1 MRHRLALVALTLL
14 VAGCSS
20 GGSSGSGS
28 VPAVPANTAPQSTGT
43 ANAQVSIVIPAL
55 TAAQALRRAQY
66 ISPSTQSL
74 SFAAANGAPVV
85 VALTPTSPG
94 CTSGT
99 SGTTCTV
106 NVPLPIGANQQFV
119 VATYANTA
127 GTGTA
132 LSTNKITASIVAGQ
146 ANPISVSLG
155 GVPAT
160 VALVATSPVPSVAAT
175 SVPVTVNVKDAA
187 GNTIVGS
194 QPFSDANGNAVT
206 IALADSDTTGATT
219 LTPAALT
226 APGNATLAYDNYFQP
241 TSITLSASAS
251 TITTATAQIAFTA
264 KPIIFA
270 YAAGTQNGTAD
281 PITFG
286 PSTGIESQARRG
298 GTAAR
303 RSVQSYNPTT
313 GIETLGNLLLTSS
326 TSAPY
331 TLGTNSSS
339 SSTGFGRL
347 NDIIFDIQQS
357 QLQSMPGV
365 GMATAPN
372 GHAYFTEWY
381 NNQPGIFDAGTTPTW
396 PAGSSIVAGPFGPLA
411 LGPGGKMFVGIN
423 GGFEQIN
430 PATGAAIGAA
440 VMVPGTFK
448 QSVPNAI
455 AVGADGTV
463 YIEAFETTSSDDDVL
478 AFAPT
483 GAGFTFNRSFS
494 TANTH
499 LGSDAIYG
507 IAVDASNNVY
517 ISCDGNG
524 TLDIVPASSQGEV
537 LPSRVITNTHNIAD
551 GVNVLIDRAG
561 NIVWATWATVSIY
574 APGSGSAPPPNTNP
588 ATPWTPATDTTA
600 LQTLTDTA
608 HEFNDAFIWLSFGPG
623 S

>member
-1 MRHRLALVALTLL
+1 MHHRLALVALTLL

-28 VPAVPANTAPQSTGT
+28 VPTLPANGAPQAGGT

-74 SFAAANGAPVV
+74 SFAAATGSPVV

-106 NVPLPIGANQQFV
+106 NVPLPVGANQQFV

-146 ANPISVSLG
+146 ANPISISLG

-160 VALVATSPVPSVAAT
+160 VALVVTSPVPSVAAT

-219 LTPAALT
+219 LSPATLT

-241 TSITLSASAS
+241 TSVTLSAGSS
-251 TITTATAQIAFTA
+251 TVTTATAQIAFTA

-270 YAAGTQNGTAD
+270 YAAGAENGTAD
-281 PITFG
+281 PVTFG

-298 GTAAR
+298 ATAAR
-303 RSVQSYNPTT
+303 RNVQSYNPTT
-313 GIETLGNLLLTSS
+313 GIQRLGNLLLTSS

-331 TLGTNSSS
+331 SLGTNSSS
-339 SSTGFGRL
+339 SSTGFGNL
-347 NDIIFDIQQS
+347 NDVIYDYGTN
-357 QLQSMPGV
+357 QLQTMPGV

-381 NNQPGIFDAGTTPTW
+381 NNQPGIFDAGTTPAW

-411 LGPGGKMFVGIN
+411 LGPGGKVFVGIN

-440 VMVPGTFK
+440 VTVPGTFT
-448 QSVPNAI
+448 QTVPNAI
-455 AVGADGTV
+455 TVGSDGTV
-463 YIEAFETTSSDDDVL
+463 YIEAFETTSGDDDVL

-494 TANTH
+494 TANSH
-499 LGSDAIYG
+499 LSSDAIYG
-507 IAVDASNNVY
+507 LAIDAANNVY
-517 ISCDGNG
+517 ISADQHG

-537 LPSRVITNTHNIAD
+537 LPSRVITTTHNIGD
-551 GVNVLIDRAG
+551 GINVLIDRAG
-561 NIVWATWATVSIY
+561 NVIWATWATVSIY
-574 APGSGSAPPPNTNP
+574 APGSGTAPPPGNP
-588 ATPWTPATDTTA
+588 ATPWTPSTDTTA
-600 LQTLTDTA
+600 LQTLTDTVTRY
-608 HEFNDAFIWLSFGPG
+608 NDAFMLLSFGPG